1 MNSSPCF
8 IFVGWGYKSIIT
20 VLSSNAAMRHTCCTA
35 HSVVETLRFGLLTMI
50 DELPGLWQS
59 PLLLQNRWQ
68 NNRGRNA
75 KPNRALVMQARQ
87 SVPVPFVLRPC
98 PFLGLFNPI
107 LLIFVFGESRPK
119 FGAVFEMDGVVMVP
133 LTYPN
138 YLRPSKCRRSQ
149 RKTWRRHQPQCA

>member
-8 IFVGWGYKSIIT
+8 IFISWGHKSIMT

-35 HSVVETLRFGLLTMI
+35 HSVVEALRFGLLTMI
-50 DELPGLWQS
+50 DELPRLWQS
-59 PLLLQNRWQ
+59 LPLSQNRWQ
-68 NNRGRNA
+68 NSLVQHA
-75 KPNRALVMQARQ
+75 TPNRAPEMQARQ
-87 SVPVPFVLRPC
+87 SVPVPLFWRPC

-119 FGAVFEMDGVVMVP
+119 FGAVFDIDGVVMVP